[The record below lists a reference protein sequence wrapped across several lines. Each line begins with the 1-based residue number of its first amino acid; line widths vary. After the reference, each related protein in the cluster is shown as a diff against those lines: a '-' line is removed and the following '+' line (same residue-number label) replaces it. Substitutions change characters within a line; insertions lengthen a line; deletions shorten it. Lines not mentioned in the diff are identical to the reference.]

1 MAGSRI
7 KGITVEIGG
16 DTTKLQTALKG
27 VNSGIKNTQSQL
39 KDVEKLLKPDPG
51 NIKLLTQ
58 KQKLLSSAVSETKEK
73 LATLKTAAE
82 QANQALANGDISKEQ
97 YDALQWEIIE
107 TEEDLKKLEAQA
119 NQSATAVQKIATA
132 GESLKS
138 AGDKVSSAG
147 EKFLPA
153 SAAVTA
159 LGVAAVKTAS
169 ESADAMN
176 YMTMAGWKTSDML
189 DGIEGIMTIAGAVN
203 TVTGAIKGIGAATS
217 GISAVLKV
225 FSGIGLVIG
234 GAITAVKNFIN
245 MFQNGFSVVKDILMG
260 VGIAL

>member
-39 KDVEKLLKPDPG
+39 KDV
-51 NIKLLTQ
+51 
-58 KQKLLSSAVSETKEK
+58 EK

-119 NQSATAVQKIATA
+119 NQSATA
-132 GESLKS
+132 GENLKS
-138 AGDKVSSAG
+138 AGDKVSSIG
-147 EKFLPA
+147 EELLPA

-176 YMTMAGWKTSDML
+176 YMTMAGWKTSDMP